1 MSTLASSRVWIPI
14 ESGVS
19 TDNITLMYYKGNEP
33 NQGWHNALDIAGFL
47 ADNEPLVLNGYL
59 GVIVNHAGIVTVV
72 QRD

>member
-33 NQGWHNALDIAGFL
+33 NQGWHNAEDIEGFL
-47 ADNEPLVLNGYL
+47 ADAEPVIVNGYL
-59 GVIVNHAGIVTVV
+59 GVVVNHAGVV
-72 QRD
+72 AVFEQ